1 MAFYSAAGYNSSPQ
15 QLDSSQKSFPTY
27 EAYEPYNPN
36 VAEHGR
42 PSFGYDA
49 SAFFRRPL
57 QNYVTSNS
65 GQQNRSDPMEASMSS
80 MSYYQHEPGDY
91 LKIFPPTINLGSGNL
106 RKSNVKDDL
115 HQSRVS
121 LTETGG
127 RPGSANLSTA
137 PSYPSYGKNT
147 HTPPQS
153 QQLRYPGTF
162 MYPQAGSPE
171 AKKKSYGYQ
180 MEQQGPPP
188 PPNNNSWFANNARYV
203 QTSLNSF
210 CSRNK
215 NNSSPNDTNG
225 DSGRKKKDKSKS
237 CWCCL

>member
-1 MAFYSAAGYNSSPQ
+1 
-15 QLDSSQKSFPTY
+15 
-27 EAYEPYNPN
+27 
-36 VAEHGR
+36 
-42 PSFGYDA
+42 
-49 SAFFRRPL
+49 
-57 QNYVTSNS
+57 
-65 GQQNRSDPMEASMSS
+65 

-162 MYPQAGSPE
+162 SKSQLCTPPTHVCIHPTNACALMLHGAVYPQAGSPE

-210 CSRNK
+210 CSR
-215 NNSSPNDTNG
+215 
-225 DSGRKKKDKSKS
+225 
-237 CWCCL
+237 